1 MDVRRE
7 IENILYYYFQYG
19 QSMHVI
25 FALTSQIAS
34 LLWPSGL
41 PYYQDSSTQQ
51 VRKLNSKQ
59 LKEKEYYLIH
69 LGNTRYT

>member
-1 MDVRRE
+1 
-7 IENILYYYFQYG
+7 
-19 QSMHVI
+19 MHVI